1 MSNQNFDTESLLHV
15 EIRPNEL
22 SILLERLAAT
32 EAMFGE
38 PASTIR
44 DVAELTEASPNA
56 IARILGEIRGVK
68 DFNSIGRRLEDHE
81 LRLSQLER
89 FKEKAQ
95 VTPPPFIRQ
104 TTSKRTLNAD
114 NTDWYTTPKPTLHAD
129 AAKWQAYRLSLEGL
143 DTELTPEQQ
152 QRRQVATIII
162 AISVALAML
171 IMFSGMSDSA
181 RHVSPPPIQFQRS
194 ISQEGSP

>member
-1 MSNQNFDTESLLHV
+1 MTNQNFDTESLLHV

-32 EAMFGE
+32 EIMFGE

-44 DVAELTEASPNA
+44 DVAELTEASPNV

-68 DFNSIGRRLEDHE
+68 DFNSIGYRLDDHE
-81 LRLSQLER
+81 SRLNQLEKTR
-89 FKEKAQ
+89 T
-95 VTPPPFIRQ
+95 VTPPPLI
-104 TTSKRTLNAD
+104 KPVA
-114 NTDWYTTPKPTLHAD
+114 PKPTLHAD

-152 QRRQVATIII
+152 QRRQVATVII
-162 AISVALAML
+162 AISIALFML
-171 IMFSGMSDSA
+171 LMFVGISDSPRQIQA
-181 RHVSPPPIQFQRS
+181 PPIQFERS
-194 ISQEGSP
+194 IRQEGSP